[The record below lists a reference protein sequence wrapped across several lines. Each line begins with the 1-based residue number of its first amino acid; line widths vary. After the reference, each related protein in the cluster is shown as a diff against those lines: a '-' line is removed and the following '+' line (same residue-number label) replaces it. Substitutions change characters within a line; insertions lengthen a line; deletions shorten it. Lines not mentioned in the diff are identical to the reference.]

1 MSLWIGELMSSRV
14 VGLSLVYK
22 PEGWLVLHSS
32 QFTGV
37 LKVKTTSLCFLC
49 TPTEWRGRLLSACLS
64 TKSLVLAQQ
73 SACADTGMRGIGC
86 RSCLVLYYKVL
97 VPTWQTALCWHYK
110 ILGVILQAALY
121 WWIAGRMA
129 CKRNPNI
136 HSFLWYR
143 WVCLGITPLDALRN
157 GTAKFVFATI

>member
-1 MSLWIGELMSSRV
+1 MRLLIGEQMSSRV
-14 VGLSLVYK
+14 VGLSLVCK
-22 PEGWLVLHSS
+22 PVSWLVLHSS

-49 TPTEWRGRLLSACLS
+49 TPTKWRRRLLGACLS
-64 TKSLVLAQQ
+64 AKPLVLAQQ

-97 VPTWQTALCWHYK
+97 VPTWQTALYWHYK
-110 ILGVILQAALY
+110 VLEVILQAALY

-129 CKRNPNI
+129 CKRNSNI

-143 WVCLGITPLDALRN
+143 WVWLGITPLVSLRN
-157 GTAKFVFATI
+157 GTAVLVFATI